1 MSGAITVMRP
11 EAGGMTRRGPSGEGA
26 VAMVTGASSGIGE
39 ATARCLARAGFRV
52 ALVAR
57 RQHLLEEVG
66 AKIRAA
72 GGEARVIPADLADEG
87 QTHRACQLALDSFG
101 TVDLLVNN
109 AGYGPPFALEQMD
122 RTALRH
128 AFDVNLLASAQLIAE
143 LTPVMRAHGGG
154 RIINVSSLANKVAAP
169 FATVYAATKAALESM
184 TDCLRLELEPWNIAL
199 SLVIPGFVH
208 TPTFQKAKEVS
219 RAVREDLGNPYRDRM
234 AKLEQFADTQLAKTG
249 ITAEE
254 VGAVIV
260 RAAKASV
267 PKPRYYV
274 PLTARLA
281 AAVFGELPDRARDRV
296 LLGMYGIASRSNGPR
311 LGGLVSSPLRA
322 PRKQSS

>member
-1 MSGAITVMRP
+1 MSGAIPYVRP
-11 EAGGMTRRGPSGEGA
+11 EAGRVMRRGLAGEGA
-26 VAMVTGASSGIGE
+26 IAMVTGASSGIGE
-39 ATARCLARAGFRV
+39 ATALCLARAGFRV

-57 RQHLLEEVG
+57 RQHLLEDVC

-72 GGEARVIPADLADEG
+72 GGEALVLPADLADEG
-87 QTHRACQLALDSFG
+87 QTRRACRRALDAFG

-128 AFDVNLLASAQLIAE
+128 VFDVNLLASAQLIAE
-143 LTPVMRAHGGG
+143 LTPVMRARGGG
-154 RIINVSSLANKVAAP
+154 RIINVSSLASKVAAP

-184 TDCLRLELEPWNIAL
+184 TDCLRLELEPWNIVL

-208 TPTFQKAKEVS
+208 TPTFEKAKEVS
-219 RAVREDLGNPYRDRM
+219 RAVRTDEGNPYRERM
-234 AKLEQFADTQLAKTG
+234 AKLEQFADAQLAKTG
-249 ITAEE
+249 IPAEE
-254 VGAVIV
+254 VGAVIL

-281 AAVFGELPDRARDRV
+281 AAVFGELPDQVKDRV
-296 LLGMYGIASRSNGPR
+296 LLGMYGIASRSDGPR
-311 LGGLVSSPLRA
+311 LGRLVSSPPRA
-322 PRKQSS
+322 HRRQSS